1 MSQRKRTEQS
11 VAVRWYVSSVVF
23 MLVCV
28 VIVLLRGPGATG
40 SLIIDALGRFT
51 FIPGCQALAR
61 INITRVPSSGG
72 DLDRRDVLE
81 CLAGSAVFGIGW
93 LTLLFAPDP
102 RPLPAPYG
110 VALGW
115 RILIWVAWVALFTG
129 TTLLMRWISRGRV
142 RR

>member
-1 MSQRKRTEQS
+1 MSQRERNEQL
-11 VAVRWYVSSVVF
+11 VAVRWYAISVLF

-28 VIVLLRGPGATG
+28 VTVLLRGPGATG
-40 SLIIDALGRFT
+40 SLIIDALGRFA

-102 RPLPAPYG
+102 QPLPAPYG
-110 VALGW
+110 VALEW
-115 RILIWVAWVALFTG
+115 RILIWVAWVAFFTG
-129 TTLLMRWISRGRV
+129 ATLLTRWIARGRL